1 MQTSSW
7 EQTSEAQRAVAHQQQ
22 LLAQAAMGATA
33 AHPVLA
39 QQMHQQAQQ
48 MQQMHQ
54 QPVPVH
60 VPLSTQPQHPFG
72 MHAAGNPQLLSG
84 QMQQMQQM
92 QRMQM
97 QQMQQQHY
105 MQQQQQYMQMPQ
117 PAARPAMLPAISVP
131 ASAPA
136 PRPMSEAVDDEEEGE
151 DEGPSVASSRARRE
165 TAGKP
170 AHPQLLGRRWRA
182 GLDACR

>member
-1 MQTSSW
+1 MQAPWAQTSDV
-7 EQTSEAQRAVAHQQQ
+7 QRAVAHHQQ
-22 LLAQAAMGATA
+22 LLAQATMSATA
-33 AHPVLA
+33 AHPVIA

-48 MQQMHQ
+48 MQQIHQ
-54 QPVPVH
+54 QPV
-60 VPLSTQPQHPFG
+60 LTQPQHPFG

-136 PRPMSEAVDDEEEGE
+136 PRPMSEEVDDEEEGE